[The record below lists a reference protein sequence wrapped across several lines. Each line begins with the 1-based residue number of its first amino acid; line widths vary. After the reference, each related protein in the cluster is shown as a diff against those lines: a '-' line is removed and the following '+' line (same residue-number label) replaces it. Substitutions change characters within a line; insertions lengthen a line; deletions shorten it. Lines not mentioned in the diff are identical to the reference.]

1 MKFNN
6 FNLHPKMLKAVSD
19 AGYTEPTGVQLKA
32 IPKITSNFDI
42 RASAQ
47 TGTGKTAAFLLPTLN
62 RLVEPSKK
70 PGKGPRLLI
79 LVPTRELAMQIAV
92 QAEKYSKYL
101 HRVKTVCVVGGVPYH
116 TQTRKL
122 SRPYDILIATP
133 GRLIDFMDQG
143 KMDFSRL
150 EMLVLDEADRMLDM
164 GFVKPVE
171 QIVAQTPEERQTL
184 LFSATLQGS
193 VMKFSEKL
201 LNKPMDIVI
210 HSEHEKH
217 DNIEQKLHYVDNR
230 KHKTRLLDHVLRE
243 EGVEYAIV
251 FTSTKRQADQLVKT
265 LQEKDHRAAALHG
278 DMSQRQRSRT
288 IMQLRNGRINT
299 LVATD
304 VAARGIDVQSI
315 THVINFDLPRQ
326 HEDYVHRI
334 GRTGR
339 AGLKGTAL
347 SFADGHDADLVKK
360 IEKFTGQ
367 PIEVIEIPG
376 FEPSPIGK
384 KRPSKPKNRRGPHS
398 GARQKYKSNANH
410 TKKAGQRRSF
420 KSGGK
425 RKSNSAGAKSI
436 KRHAS
441 RPKNSS
447 K

>member
-6 FNLHPKMLKAVSD
+6 FNLHPKILKAVTD
-19 AGYTEPTGVQLKA
+19 AGYTEPTGIQLKA
-32 IPKITSNFDI
+32 IPKITNNFDI

-47 TGTGKTAAFLLPTLN
+47 TGTGKTAAFLLPALN
-62 RLVEPSKK
+62 RLVSPSKK

-116 TQTRKL
+116 TQTRKI

-133 GRLIDFMDQG
+133 GRLIDFIDQG

-164 GFVKPVE
+164 GFVEPVE
-171 QIVAQTPEERQTL
+171 QIVAQTPEDRQTL

-201 LNKPMDIVI
+201 LNKPMDIVV
-210 HSEHEKH
+210 HAEHEKH
-217 DNIEQKLHYVDNR
+217 DHIEQKLHYVDNR
-230 KHKTRLLDHVLRE
+230 KHKTRLLDHILKQDDVA
-243 EGVEYAIV
+243 YTIV

-265 LQEKDHRAAALHG
+265 LQQKEHHAAALHG

-288 IMQLRNGRINT
+288 VMQLRKGRINI

-304 VAARGIDVQSI
+304 VAARGIDVKSI
-315 THVINFDLPRQ
+315 THVINFDLPRH

-339 AGLKGTAL
+339 AGSMGIAL
-347 SFADGHDADLVKK
+347 SFADPHDADLVKK

-376 FEPSPIGK
+376 FESSPIAK
-384 KRPSKPKNRRGPHS
+384 KSPKPKNRRS
-398 GARQKYKSNANH
+398 SRLGARRKYKSAGKSA
-410 TKKAGQRRSF
+410 KKAGERRNF
-420 KSGGK
+420 KSAGK
-425 RKSNSAGAKSI
+425 RKSNSAGKKSP
-436 KRHAS
+436 KRRAS
-441 RPKNSS
+441 RSKNST